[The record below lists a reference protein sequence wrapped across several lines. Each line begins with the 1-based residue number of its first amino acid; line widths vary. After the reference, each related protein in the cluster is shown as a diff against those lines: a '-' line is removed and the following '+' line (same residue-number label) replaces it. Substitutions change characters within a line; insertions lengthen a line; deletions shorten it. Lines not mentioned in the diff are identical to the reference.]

1 MSNSILF
8 GDLYMQ
14 KSMKEWLSKKVDER
28 MVKNR
33 QLKKEKGKSGV
44 RSDGLAFRVKKKKKK
59 WLQVMN

>member
-1 MSNSILF
+1 
-8 GDLYMQ
+8 MQ

-44 RSDGLAFRVKKKKKK
+44 RSDRLAFRVKRNKK
-59 WLQVMN
+59 LN